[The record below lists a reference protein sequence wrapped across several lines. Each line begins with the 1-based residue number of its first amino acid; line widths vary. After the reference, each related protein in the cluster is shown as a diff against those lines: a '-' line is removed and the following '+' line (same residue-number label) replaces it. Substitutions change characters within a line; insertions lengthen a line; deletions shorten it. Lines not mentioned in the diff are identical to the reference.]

1 MKSQLETHSYRM
13 FFLAIATILSLLT
26 VGCSKPSSAPE
37 AKSPEAKSED
47 KQTSTIFGNEIAFT
61 GYTVQSNKANHT
73 ELELRWTALRAPAA
87 AYSVFVHAL
96 DSSGAIAFQGDHPLT
111 NAGGLPTTSWT
122 AGEAVSDRFQMTPPA
137 PHPAGSYTL
146 RIGLYTLN
154 PIKLLQLTHAV
165 QPMPT
170 DGWKDHAILL
180 AGVEC
185 K

>member
-1 MKSQLETHSYRM
+1 MKSQLQTHSYRM

-26 VGCSKPSSAPE
+26 AGCSKPNGAPE
-37 AKSPEAKSED
+37 AKSD
-47 KQTSTIFGNEIAFT
+47 DTQTSTVIGNEIAFT
-61 GYTVQSNKANHT
+61 GYAVQFRDNHT
-73 ELELRWTALRAPAA
+73 ELELRWRVLRTPSA

-96 DSSGAIAFQGDHPLT
+96 DSSGAIAFQGDHPLK
-111 NAGGLPTTSWT
+111 NAAGLPTTSWAT
-122 AGEAVSDRFQMTPPA
+122 GEAVSDRFLMIPPA
-137 PHPAGSYTL
+137 PHPAGTYTL

-154 PIKLLQLTHAV
+154 PIKLLDITRAV

-180 AGVEC
+180 ADVEC